1 MIQALELKNFKSIK
15 KHRFPLRNLNVAL
28 GLNGMGKS
36 SFIQALLLLRQS
48 DNLKRGELRLN
59 GQLVEIGKGTDA
71 FYQYSKE
78 DHMIFAIS
86 FSGKLNKH
94 FKFFYEKE
102 ADYFR
107 TKNDIPDII
116 RDNILK
122 AVQGQSGKGM
132 IEDDDEQNG
141 ESNAVT
147 SNTTGLLDY
156 CKERASAKEQDEEKF
171 FQQSLFG
178 NKFQYLSASRIDP
191 KVIHDKSYT
200 TVVNLHNVGKHGQ
213 YTAHFLH
220 VFGNDDIIFQNLK
233 HPKSNTLL
241 LIEQVN
247 CWMGEMST
255 GIKFNTTEIPNSD
268 NILLDMQFEQPN
280 LGFTSRYRPTNVG
293 FGISYV
299 LPVVTALLASQ
310 PGELIIIENP
320 ESHIHPRGQAE
331 LGRLIAEVAMN
342 DVQVIVETHS
352 DHIING
358 IRVAVKEQDISDDRV
373 MLFYFERKLE
383 EKEQYSKITNIE
395 VDRNGELSCYP
406 DNLLDEWSRQLIKLV

>member
-36 SFIQALLLLRQS
+36 SFIQSLLLLRQS

-86 FSGKLNKH
+86 FSDKQNRR
-94 FKFFYEKE
+94 FEFSYEKD

-107 TKNDIPDII
+107 TKVDSNIGKLKPAGSRAKKILNDLEAA
-116 RDNILK
+116 R
-122 AVQGQSGKGM
+122 Q
-132 IEDDDEQNG
+132 
-141 ESNAVT
+141 
-147 SNTTGLLDY
+147 
-156 CKERASAKEQDEEKF
+156 EEMLFK
-171 FQQSLFG
+171 QSLFSK
-178 NKFQYLSASRIDP
+178 NFQYLAASRIDP
-191 KVIHDKSYT
+191 KVIHDKSYS

-331 LGRLIAEVAMN
+331 LGRLIAKVAMN

-373 MLFYFERKLE
+373 MLFYFERKIE

-395 VDRNGELSCYP
+395 VDRNGELSFYP